1 VIKVPNFIEFS
12 AVNIFNRVKD
22 IPRFMQYLPD
32 LGESRVPN
40 REYLLNIV
48 NTVDPSYFR
57 ENIKW
62 AYKQRK
68 DFKVQKEQKKCE
80 MSTFMYELIKSSNQ
94 ITTGSKSRALNMLG
108 VGVKKRD
115 RKGIPRKVYDTLK
128 QFQQEPPRTL
138 MFAQRSIQETTAY

>member
-1 VIKVPNFIEFS
+1 MIKVPNFIEFS

-68 DFKVQKEQKKCE
+68 DFKV
-80 MSTFMYELIKSSNQ
+80 
-94 ITTGSKSRALNMLG
+94 
-108 VGVKKRD
+108 
-115 RKGIPRKVYDTLK
+115 
-128 QFQQEPPRTL
+128 
-138 MFAQRSIQETTAY
+138 